1 MRASAGGGGSG
12 GGGWLGSLGRFED
25 DEPDDD
31 DVIDASVCSEMTK
44 HKISFTAVIFIL
56 AQLWPL
62 ARASTPQKLP
72 KYLVFIEL

>member
-12 GGGWLGSLGRFED
+12 GGGWLGSLGRLED

-31 DVIDASVCSEMTK
+31 DVIDASVCSEVTK

-62 ARASTPQKLP
+62 ARSKARAKIF
-72 KYLVFIEL
+72 K